1 MKNSTDF
8 LFEKALQKKSP
19 ALSKRYSDCISV
31 FDTLLQKFQAVFP
44 TFTDHSLL
52 HSMNVMNYSN
62 ILMGKQAEKLS
73 AGALYAYMMAVALH
87 DVGMT
92 VNENQ
97 FSVFCRD
104 AGIEEEVRN
113 SPELSHTE
121 ISRKYHNDFS
131 AIFIRKYYSLFD
143 IPDASYARAIAQIAR
158 GHRKADLLN
167 ETDYPAD
174 FKTAD
179 GSCIN
184 LPLLGALIRLADE
197 LDMSKDRSLSLLYEI
212 DPQADYSQV
221 SALEF
226 AKCDSIRSIE
236 CNDDRILITCRTN
249 SDVVR
254 NAVIAYADELQVK
267 LDYCRQ
273 VIAAR
278 SDFAFPYQTVE
289 LITEPA

>member
-1 MKNSTDF
+1 MNNSTDY

-19 ALSKRYSDCISV
+19 ALSKQYADCISI
-31 FDTLLQKFQAVFP
+31 FDVLLQKFHIVYP

-52 HSMNVMNYSN
+52 HSMNVLYYSN
-62 ILMGKQAEKLS
+62 VLLGTQAEKLN
-73 AGALYAYMMAVALH
+73 AAELYAYMMAVALH

-92 VNENQ
+92 VDECQ
-97 FSVFCRD
+97 FDAFCRE
-104 AGIEEEVRN
+104 AGIEDAVRK
-113 SPELSHTE
+113 LSGLPQTD
-121 ISRKYHNDFS
+121 ISRMYHNDFS
-131 AIFIRKYYSLFD
+131 AVFIRKYYTVFD
-143 IPDASYARAIAQIAR
+143 IPDASYAQAIAQIAR

-167 ETDYPAD
+167 EADYPAD

-236 CNDDRILITCRTN
+236 CKDGCILISCCTD
-249 SDVVR
+249 SDVIR
-254 NAVIAYADELQVK
+254 NAVTAYADELQVK

-273 VIAAR
+273 VIEAK
-278 SDFAFPYQTVE
+278 SCFSFPYHKVTLVFQ
-289 LITEPA
+289 